1 MLPTENPIDLFFFCV
16 EYSLDGYRPLVGAD
30 GEL

>member
-1 MLPTENPIDLFFFCV
+1 MLPLRTPIDLNFLYV

>member
-16 EYSLDGYRPLVGAD
+16 DSLDGYRPLGTRESWA
-30 GEL
+30 